1 VQDKGE
7 RSGRGGFAILDT
19 LSSIAFIALCCVC
32 IWTLMANG
40 AAPVARTT
48 AAPSTPPPRS
58 EAPLPK
64 APLSLNDAPSI
75 GSDTAPVAMVAFS
88 EFKCPFCGSFA
99 KTAFPVLLK
108 KYIETGRVRFVF
120 RHFPL
125 DELHPLARPLAHA
138 LTCADSQQKFWI
150 LHDRLFAIQK
160 GLDVDTVQAEMVALG
175 LDKAKY
181 VQCMSAKETGLRVQ
195 NDVETGRSLG
205 VTGTPTF
212 FVGKVDGSG
221 RLIVSDRIT
230 GSKPP
235 AEFELV
241 IERALSVTGAPKK

>member
-1 VQDKGE
+1 MQDKSE
-7 RSGRGGFAILDT
+7 RSGRGGLAILDT

-32 IWTLMANG
+32 IWTLMGKG
-40 AAPVARTT
+40 AAPVTLTT
-48 AAPSTPPPRS
+48 AAPSKPPPRPEGS
-58 EAPLPK
+58 LPRV
-64 APLSLNDAPSI
+64 PLSLNDAPTI
-75 GSDTAPVAMVAFS
+75 GSGTARVAMVVFS

-99 KTAFPVLLK
+99 KAVFPGLLK

-138 LTCADSQQKFWI
+138 LTCADRQQKFWI

-160 GLDVDTVQAEMVALG
+160 ALDVDTVQAEMLALG

-181 VQCMSAKETGLRVQ
+181 TQCMSAKETGLRVQ

-221 RLIVSDRIT
+221 RLVVSDRIT
-230 GSKPP
+230 GSKPL

-241 IERALSVTGAPKK
+241 IERALTGTGAPTK